1 MFAMALLSQLL
12 GSDPRLTVVA
22 NGGARLLAPEVSDS
36 VARVQQA
43 LVALGSPLSVG
54 GIDDVFGAETG
65 AAVVQYKSEHGLMPS
80 DPVVGVGTSTQ
91 LDLEIAYLEGTD
103 RPEPL
108 AKTGVLALDP
118 YRAGFFE
125 HSLGDLGIGQRVL
138 DFFELRD
145 KICFRL
151 SLAISGEAAQWFSE
165 VFVEPKVFDDFRAT
179 MGPITANDFF
189 DASKSNVP
197 YRNFLLS
204 QHPDKDPVALDQVG
218 QRTRPDILRHRPAG
232 RSEWYEIKPASI
244 AGAVGAWK
252 KFRELPRLYASVG
265 LPYEPGTLYT
275 PTQEILIQSFITP
288 QGGKLDVIAEV
299 WRSAPGLIFWTFCL
313 KGDYVQYLNNV
324 RLVAGLL
331 AILAAL
337 AELAP
342 AAAEAAPILAEI
354 AEIAA
359 GLGVIPPLL
368 QLAP

>member
-1 MFAMALLSQLL
+1 MVALLSQLL
-12 GSDPRLTVVA
+12 GSDPRLVLVA

-54 GIDDVFGAETG
+54 GIDDGFGAETG
-65 AAVVQYKSEHGLMPS
+65 AAVVQYKTEHGLMPS

-103 RPEPL
+103 GRNRLRRPVCWRLTPTVPGSSNTPSAIPVSDNGSSTL
-108 AKTGVLALDP
+108 FG
-118 YRAGFFE
+118 
-125 HSLGDLGIGQRVL
+125 
-138 DFFELRD
+138 LRD

-151 SLAISGEAAQWFSE
+151 SLAISGEAAKWFSE

-204 QHPDKDPVALDQVG
+204 QHPDKDPVAVDQVG

-252 KFRELPRLYASVG
+252 KFRELPKLYASVG

-275 PTQEILIQSFITP
+275 PTQEILIQSFITA

-359 GLGVIPPLL
+359 GLGVIPPIL
-368 QLAP
+368 QPAP